1 MSKQQPPLTIGD
13 VKVHC
18 VKDVPT
24 KKKVLRTWKERL
36 SISKDE
42 LFFFNPFNK
51 YKEVVEYQRLIP
63 DGEVIYSGNNVY
75 CNEYTFN
82 EVRKKI
88 L

>member
-1 MSKQQPPLTIGD
+1 METPITVGNFKI
-13 VKVHC
+13 HC
-18 VKDVPT
+18 VKDVPI

-51 YKEVVEYQRLIP
+51 YKEVIEYQKLIP
-63 DGEVIYSGNNVY
+63 DGEVIFNDNNVY
-75 CNEYTFN
+75 CNEHMFN
-82 EVRKKI
+82 EASKKI